1 MLTDLH
7 LQKYLQG
14 MLSKQDE
21 QELEAILEKNP
32 EMKAR
37 LEVLKNQSEVLGKPA
52 WQRILLEKGNRSGS
66 RTRYTTLLPA
76 LLMLVVVLMVAQH
89 WFSRPGENSTFTM
102 NEGNGSAVELLYN
115 AASGW
120 RYLDAGYRPGDSLT
134 FSIRDQN
141 SYHVAVAAVYGSGPD
156 AEVAMSLPDAADRTF
171 DQKSPKP
178 VFLPASK
185 SAAAPNGATQDVSAE
200 PTESAA
206 DPMASSVEATPVA
219 PSQIIVFYDDNPL
232 PELSEARVREL
243 LFSHGNERG
252 GLDFQ
257 YQVFSAGR

>member
-21 QELEAILEKNP
+21 KELEAILEKNP

-37 LEVLKNQSEVLGKPA
+37 LEVLRKQSEVLGKPA
-52 WQRILLEKGNRSGS
+52 WQRILLEKGSRRGS

-76 LLMLVVVLMVAQH
+76 LLMLVVVLMLAQH

-102 NEGNGSAVELLYN
+102 NEGNGTAVELLYN

-120 RYLDAGYRPGDSLT
+120 RYLDADYKAGDSLT
-134 FSIRDQN
+134 FSIRDQG
-141 SYHVAVAAVYGSGPD
+141 SYHVAVAVAYGNGPD
-156 AEVAMSLPDAADRTF
+156 AEVAMSLPDAPDRVY
-171 DQKSPKP
+171 DRQSPKP
-178 VFLPASK
+178 VFLPARLPGHAGYGPGDSSREK
-185 SAAAPNGATQDVSAE
+185 PADAKDPSTT
-200 PTESAA
+200 PTR
-206 DPMASSVEATPVA
+206 VA
-219 PSQIIVFYDDNPL
+219 PSQIIVFYDESPL
-232 PELSEARVREL
+232 PELSGAFVREL

-257 YQVFSAGR
+257 YQVFSAGH

>member
-1 MLTDLH
+1 VLTDLH

-14 MLSKQDE
+14 MLSKQE
-21 QELEAILEKNP
+21 ETELEAILEKNP

-52 WQRILLEKGNRSGS
+52 WQRIHLERGSRSGS

-102 NEGNGSAVELLYN
+102 SDGNGSNVEILYN
-115 AASGW
+115 AKSGW
-120 RYLDAGYRPGDSLT
+120 RYLDADYSAADSLT
-134 FSIRDQN
+134 FSIRDEGR
-141 SYHVAVAAVYGSGPD
+141 YHIAVAAVYGRGQD
-156 AEVAMSLPDAADRTF
+156 AEVVMVLPDAPERIF
-171 DQKSPKP
+171 DQRSVKP

-185 SAAAPNGATQDVSAE
+185 TTAAVPGTADSGR
-200 PTESAA
+200 AA
-206 DPMASSVEATPVA
+206 LAGSGPIA
-219 PSQIIVFYDDNPL
+219 PSQIVVFYDDAPL
-232 PELSEARVREL
+232 PELSGARVLDL

>member
-14 MLSKQDE
+14 MLSKQE
-21 QELEAILEKNP
+21 ETELEAILEKNP

-52 WQRILLEKGNRSGS
+52 WQRIHLERGSRSGS

-102 NEGNGSAVELLYN
+102 SDGNGSAVEILYN
-115 AASGW
+115 AKSGW
-120 RYLDAGYRPGDSLT
+120 RYLDAGYTAADSLT
-134 FSIRDQN
+134 LSIRDQGR
-141 SYHVAVAAVYGSGPD
+141 YHVAVAAVYGRGQD
-156 AEVAMSLPDAADRTF
+156 AEVVMVLADAPDRVF
-171 DQKSPKP
+171 DQKSAKP
-178 VFLPASK
+178 VFLPAST
-185 SAAAPNGATQDVSAE
+185 AAAGSI
-200 PTESAA
+200 
-206 DPMASSVEATPVA
+206 A
-219 PSQIIVFYDDNPL
+219 PSQIVVFYDDAPL
-232 PELSEARVREL
+232 PELSNASVLDL
-243 LFSHGNERG
+243 LFSRGNERG

>member
-21 QELEAILEKNP
+21 LELEAILEKNP
-32 EMKAR
+32 AMKAR
-37 LEVLKNQSEVLGKPA
+37 LEELKNQSEVLGKPA
-52 WQRILLEKGNRSGS
+52 WQRILLEKNNRSGS

-115 AASGW
+115 ASSGW
-120 RYLDAGYRPGDSLT
+120 RYLDADYKPGDSLT
-134 FSIRDQN
+134 FSIRDHG
-141 SYHVAVAAVYGSGPD
+141 SYHVAVAVVYGAGPD
-156 AEVAMSLPDAADRTF
+156 AEVVMSLPDAPDRRF
-171 DQKSPKP
+171 DGKSPKP
-178 VFLPASK
+178 VFLPASESK
-185 SAAAPNGATQDVSAE
+185 TSADSTGDPSAG
-200 PTESAA
+200 PT
-206 DPMASSVEATPVA
+206 VLA

-232 PELSEARVREL
+232 PEMTGARVREL

>member
-14 MLSKQDE
+14 LLSKQEE
-21 QELEAILEKNP
+21 QELEAIIGKNP
-32 EMKAR
+32 EMQAR

-89 WFSRPGENSTFTM
+89 WFSRPGANSTFTM

-120 RYLDAGYRPGDSLT
+120 RYLDAGYKAGDSLT
-134 FSIRDQN
+134 FSIRDEG
-141 SYHVAVAAVYGSGPD
+141 SYHVAVAVVYGDGPD
-156 AEVAMSLPDAADRTF
+156 AEVGISLPDAPDRAF
-171 DQKSPKP
+171 DAKSLKP
-178 VFLPASK
+178 VFVPTPYQELATREELATRGAKADS
-185 SAAAPNGATQDVSAE
+185 SAG
-200 PTESAA
+200 PTA
-206 DPMASSVEATPVA
+206 VVH
-219 PSQIIVFYDDNPL
+219 SQIIVFYDDNPL
-232 PELSEARVREL
+232 PELSEAHVREL

-252 GLDFQ
+252 GLEFR
-257 YQVFSAGR
+257 YQVYSAGL

>member
-14 MLSKQDE
+14 MLSEKE
-21 QELEAILEKNP
+21 SKELEAILEKNP
-32 EMKAR
+32 DMKAR

-52 WQRILLEKGNRSGS
+52 WQRIHLERSTRRGS

-89 WFSRPGENSTFTM
+89 WFARPGQNSTFTM
-102 NEGNGSAVELLYN
+102 SGGNGSALELLYN
-115 AASGW
+115 AKTGW
-120 RYLDAGYRPGDSLT
+120 RYLDAGYKPTDSLT
-134 FSIRDQN
+134 FSIRADGKF
-141 SYHVAVAAVYGSGPD
+141 HVAVAAVYGSGPD
-156 AEVAMSLPDAADRTF
+156 AEVFMAWPDTADRLY

-178 VFLPASK
+178 VFLPVYRPNV
-185 SAAAPNGATQDVSAE
+185 SAPADPVAATQIV
-200 PTESAA
+200 
-206 DPMASSVEATPVA
+206 
-219 PSQIIVFYDDNPL
+219 VFYDDAPL
-232 PELSEARVREL
+232 PELSGARILDL
-243 LFSHGNERG
+243 LSSHGNERG

>member
-21 QELEAILEKNP
+21 LELEAILEKNP

-52 WQRILLEKGNRSGS
+52 WQRILLEKGNRRGS

-120 RYLDAGYRPGDSLT
+120 RYLDAGYKAGDSLT
-134 FSIRDQN
+134 FSIRDQGR
-141 SYHVAVAAVYGSGPD
+141 YHVAVAVVYGAGPD
-156 AEVAMSLPDAADRTF
+156 AEVSISLPDAPDRIF
-171 DQKSPKP
+171 DRNTPKP
-178 VFLPASK
+178 VFLPASASNLAPSVSGTDTTGVPGDS
-185 SAAAPNGATQDVSAE
+185 SAG
-200 PTESAA
+200 PTG
-206 DPMASSVEATPVA
+206 VA
-219 PSQIIVFYDDNPL
+219 PSQIIVFYDDDPL
-232 PELSEARVREL
+232 PELSDARVRDL

>member
-1 MLTDLH
+1 MLTDLR

-21 QELEAILEKNP
+21 KELESILEKNP

-37 LEVLKNQSEVLGKPA
+37 LEVLRNQSEVLGKPA
-52 WQRILLEKGNRSGS
+52 WQRIMLEKGSRRGS

-115 AASGW
+115 AANGW
-120 RYLDAGYRPGDSLT
+120 RYLDAGYKTGDSLT
-134 FSIRDQN
+134 FSIRDQGR
-141 SYHVAVAAVYGSGPD
+141 YHVAVAVVYGSGPD
-156 AEVAMSLPDAADRTF
+156 AEVAISLPDAPDRAY
-171 DQKSPKP
+171 DKQSPKP

-185 SAAAPNGATQDVSAE
+185 SGRTPTGTSADIPADSKDPSAGPTGVS
-200 PTESAA
+200 
-206 DPMASSVEATPVA
+206 

-232 PELSEARVREL
+232 PEMSEASVREL

-257 YQVFSAGR
+257 YQVYSAGH

>member
-14 MLSKQDE
+14 MLSGTEEK
-21 QELEAILEKNP
+21 ELEAILEKNP

-37 LEVLKNQSEVLGKPA
+37 LEELKNQSEVLGKPA
-52 WQRILLEKGNRSGS
+52 WQRIHLERHNRRGS

-102 NEGNGSAVELLYN
+102 SDGNGSGVELLYN
-115 AASGW
+115 SPTGW
-120 RYLDAGYRPGDSLT
+120 RYIDAGYRGGDSLT
-134 FSIRDQN
+134 FSIRDKN
-141 SYHVAVAAVYGSGPD
+141 RYHVAVAAVYGSGPD
-156 AEVAMSLPDAADRTF
+156 AEVVMAFPDAPDRVF
-171 DQKSPKP
+171 DQKSGKP
-178 VFLPASK
+178 VFVPASG
-185 SAAAPNGATQDVSAE
+185 SAAPGA
-200 PTESAA
+200 
-206 DPMASSVEATPVA
+206 PVA
-219 PSQIIVFYDDNPL
+219 DSGQAEGRPSTVAAPTQILVFYDDAPL
-232 PELSEARVREL
+232 PELSAARVLDL

>member
-115 AASGW
+115 SASGW
-120 RYLDAGYRPGDSLT
+120 RYLDAGYKAGDSLT
-134 FSIRDQN
+134 FSIREEGRF
-141 SYHVAVAAVYGSGPD
+141 HVAVAAVYGAGPD
-156 AEVAMSLPDAADRTF
+156 AEVAVSLPDAPDRVF
-171 DQKSPKP
+171 DKNSPKP

-185 SAAAPNGATQDVSAE
+185 SIPAPSESDTGTSAISKDSSAG
-200 PTESAA
+200 PTA
-206 DPMASSVEATPVA
+206 VG
-219 PSQIIVFYDDNPL
+219 PSQIIVFYDDAPL

>member
-21 QELEAILEKNP
+21 RELEAILEKNP

-102 NEGNGSAVELLYN
+102 SDGNGSAVELLYD

-120 RYLDAGYRPGDSLT
+120 RYLDAGYKAGDSLT

-141 SYHVAVAAVYGSGPD
+141 
-156 AEVAMSLPDAADRTF
+156 
-171 DQKSPKP
+171 
-178 VFLPASK
+178 
-185 SAAAPNGATQDVSAE
+185 
-200 PTESAA
+200 
-206 DPMASSVEATPVA
+206 
-219 PSQIIVFYDDNPL
+219 
-232 PELSEARVREL
+232 
-243 LFSHGNERG
+243 
-252 GLDFQ
+252 
-257 YQVFSAGR
+257 

>member
-21 QELEAILEKNP
+21 KELEAILEKNP

-120 RYLDAGYRPGDSLT
+120 RYLDAGYQAGDSLT
-134 FSIRDQN
+134 FSIRDRN
-141 SYHVAVAAVYGSGPD
+141 RYHVAVAVVYGTGPD
-156 AEVAMSLPDAADRTF
+156 AEVAMSLPDAPDRTF
-171 DQKSPKP
+171 DQKTPKP

-185 SAAAPNGATQDVSAE
+185 SEPAPLDSGSGTDTSVVSRDSSAG
-200 PTESAA
+200 PTA
-206 DPMASSVEATPVA
+206 VA
-219 PSQIIVFYDDNPL
+219 PSQIIVFYDDTPL

-243 LFSHGNERG
+243 LYSHGNERG